1 MATTKSKKALCHLVC
16 EASAQVSGEILKQ
29 ELDRNLS
36 DLKDGILC
44 YPKPT
49 SESLAAFTAK
59 RNTASKLTNFILDLS
74 KILGVEETKT
84 KTVLETYL
92 SGENFWIY
100 MTKFISWK
108 CLKKIYFLEAEH
120 SRLSLSGLSFPRF
133 SRQIPLIVK
142 SIPSTGSATFGGLPS
157 VQT

>member
-16 EASAQVSGEILKQ
+16 EASAQVSGEIPKQ

-92 SGENFWIY
+92 SGENFCIY
-100 MTKFISWK
+100 MTKFIS
-108 CLKKIYFLEAEH
+108 
-120 SRLSLSGLSFPRF
+120 
-133 SRQIPLIVK
+133 
-142 SIPSTGSATFGGLPS
+142 
-157 VQT
+157 

>member
-1 MATTKSKKALCHLVC
+1 MSLDFSNRFSRKITTKQNFEEKRDVLTNFSFEIQEKSMATTKSKKALCHLVC
-16 EASAQVSGEILKQ
+16 EASAQVSGEIPKQ

-92 SGENFWIY
+92 SGENFCIY
-100 MTKFISWK
+100 MTKFIS
-108 CLKKIYFLEAEH
+108 
-120 SRLSLSGLSFPRF
+120 
-133 SRQIPLIVK
+133 
-142 SIPSTGSATFGGLPS
+142 
-157 VQT
+157 